1 MLVKICGLRSRAEA
15 EAAAWA
21 GATHVG
27 LVCFPP
33 SPRHV
38 ALADGRWVAE
48 GTPEGLC
55 RVALTVD
62 ADDDFLEALL
72 AEVPIDMLQ
81 LHGSEGPERVAE
93 VRERFRLPVMKAI
106 GIAEVV
112 DLDSLPDY
120 EAVADQLLVDARAPQ
135 GASRPGGLGVAFD
148 WRLLAGRHWSRPWL
162 LAGGLNAS
170 NVAEAIR
177 ATAAPGVDVSSGVE
191 YAPGYKDRAQIAAF
205 ARAALD
211 AA

>member
-15 EAAAWA
+15 EAAALA
-21 GATHVG
+21 GATHIG
-27 LVCFPP
+27 LVFFPP
-33 SPRHV
+33 SPRNV
-38 ALADGRWVAE
+38 SLADARWVAE
-48 GTPEGLC
+48 GTPDGLC

-62 ADDDFLEALL
+62 AEDDFLEAML

-81 LHGSEGPERVAE
+81 LHGAESPARVAE

-106 GIAEVV
+106 GIAEAE
-112 DLDSLPDY
+112 DLEGLSDY
-120 EAVADQLLVDARAPQ
+120 EAVADQLLVDARAPKD
-135 GASRPGGLGVAFD
+135 ASRPGGLGVPFD

-162 LAGGLNAS
+162 LAGGLNAT

-191 YAPGYKDRAQIAAF
+191 YAPGYKDREQIAAF
-205 ARAALD
+205 ARAARE
-211 AA
+211 A